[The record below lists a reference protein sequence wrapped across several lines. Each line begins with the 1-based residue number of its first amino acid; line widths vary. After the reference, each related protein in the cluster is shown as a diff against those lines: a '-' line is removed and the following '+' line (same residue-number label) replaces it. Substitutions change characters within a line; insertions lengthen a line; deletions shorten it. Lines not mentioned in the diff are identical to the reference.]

1 MDIINNVTKLK
12 GRKDRQK
19 LKSFIKQNIVPLIFI
34 FLYVYLKSN
43 LTTNSKI
50 ELSFSPWKV
59 IPCT

>member
-1 MDIINNVTKLK
+1 MDIVNNVTKLK

-50 ELSFSPWKV
+50 ELSFSP
-59 IPCT
+59 